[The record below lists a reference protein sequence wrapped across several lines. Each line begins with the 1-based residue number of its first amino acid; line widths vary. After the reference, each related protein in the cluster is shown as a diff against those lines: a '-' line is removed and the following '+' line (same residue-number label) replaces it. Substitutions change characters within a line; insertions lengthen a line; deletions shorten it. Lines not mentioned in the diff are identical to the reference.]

1 MNKVV
6 RRNKVWLTIL
16 ACLICT
22 VFAVVMTQKM
32 TVSAASGTGT
42 SSDYSFAEMA
52 KAAAQYFNYACSP
65 DGSGLIAT
73 SDGSRTSGTG
83 SVSTAS
89 LYYVENVGSL
99 IGYLPP
105 SNVSRDSIF
114 SIAGM
119 ESKNV
124 TTYAVDA
131 FDNIKSSPGVA
142 AYSLDFK
149 AYAYYGYALSQL
161 GVDSVV
167 LKNGQTSDGL
177 RMILGGL
184 VLVAYLLTLGLSA
197 FFSLVFDLL
206 NFANPLRLFIGT
218 GSVIADIIP
227 GINTI
232 DTSSG
237 LSSIDLSSS
246 SATDAIKAGIADL
259 VATLTNFYNDLYSM
273 SWGTII
279 PIVLAATLF
288 VWLVVRQG
296 RQTALTFKNLFVR
309 MVFATL
315 GIPIL
320 LSLYT
325 TALGWVDS
333 FCISTSDVGSKV
345 ILNTFVDFENW
356 VYSQR
361 LGLPMT
367 INVYVDSDTLNV
379 STPGARR
386 LCASINAISGYPDY
400 ARSSSDYIV
409 GTSSATSGLSGGV
422 YEWHAWN
429 DVASSVNNQA
439 SGSNFVFDES
449 NGSVFSVGS
458 NFATDDSITSIIS
471 LLKRYMLSDT
481 ITPAA
486 FQSRSLTD
494 IRNDRD
500 YDADMFVLMCNES
513 SNYRYF
519 DPNLVTDFSHKTDT
533 GSVSITRT
541 ADEVKSDV
549 TDRFIKTHWSNGVGV
564 NIWNDSDGGISASQ
578 GGLASGGDS
587 VISYSGYELMGLSTM
602 SMYNYLSSQFDA
614 TKISVY
620 STDVSASNLVRA
632 EHYSVNAVGGG
643 VMSVVNIINTLVLL
657 ASLSVIGYGYGLAMM
672 FGNFKALFKIIGPV
686 FAGMLGSMRGIAS
699 AIILVAALIIN
710 ILLTCVLYAVASDI
724 MYAIYGLVDV
734 PLIILFRGLGNTWL
748 APMISLVLS
757 VVSIIVTVT
766 IIKKLLQWR
775 VAIVQ
780 AVTETAASVV
790 NKMLSTSVAAPNL
803 NTAGATGMQKLAN
816 AAAVGT
822 SLTMGAMATGAKTG
836 ESGSKLASLGETLGI
851 TKPDDDKNG
860 ESGDKSSDSMSESA
874 LGVKSGNGTGEATN
888 TNTSAISGAVDLGKN
903 RSGRHVGLS
912 DGPDDRGVN
921 SEEQAQAYLDHNADK
936 IDALSGDQSEEA
948 YEADND
954 VDETGDADKT
964 ADSNGKRHLK
974 KKIPHAPDARSKK
987 HASLADTSDDG
998 IPEKPDFDEDDTSS
1012 NSTDEQNDRNS
1023 RESGK
1028 SNEAGG
1034 VGKSGRNTGKE
1045 SSDETYENKGTLTER
1060 LHLDKNTETNITGG
1074 GSDDASA
1081 DDASRTG
1088 NRFSNM
1094 NARPDS
1100 SGNGNKWSKMIDDA
1114 RAEASDTASGDSA
1127 TASSGAQAAR
1137 KNGASKF
1144 VDTGSAA
1151 SDVQSASANTAGKYI
1166 VGGNS
1171 GEQYQVICDAT
1182 GKPYTAADQASG
1194 KTYSVV
1200 GSSGKP
1206 FVDSSG
1212 TSYAGVMAG
1221 TVQFGSGG
1229 KVQSMVNPANGMTTS
1244 FAPAPA
1250 SGSHSSA
1257 PVFSG
1262 GGGGTINVTPVIMP
1276 NATQSAPA
1284 PTAMSATPAFMSG
1297 GGNGGSV
1304 MSASGGNTTVHS
1316 QNINTV
1322 QSGGSGSSGAAAFVA
1337 SGSQPAQAPA
1347 AAPVQTATP
1356 AFAQSGTQST
1366 VFVQGSQSTPV
1377 AGGTAAFGP
1386 ANVTVQA
1393 SNGGTASIPVSGVA
1407 TTSTAETVINQQIN
1421 NGGATGGNPVYVN
1434 APGGASEGPSIQ
1446 TVEVAVPYA
1455 DSDASQPSI
1464 PVAPAAAPVS
1474 APAQTAPASS
1484 GSDTH
1489 VVVEKSDSN
1498 KNSSDGNNSSDND
1511 DNSGESGIMHAIN
1524 GIASAVAGAVKN
1536 GKDNKK

>member
-6 RRNKVWLTIL
+6 RKNKVWLTIL

-32 TVSAASGTGT
+32 TVSAAGGTGT
-42 SSDYSFAEMA
+42 SADYSFATMA
-52 KAAAQYFNYACSP
+52 KAAAQYFNYSMSA
-65 DGSGLIAT
+65 DGTGLIAT
-73 SDGSRTSGTG
+73 TSMDRSSSGSSSASGG
-83 SVSTAS
+83 SLPYDIS
-89 LYYVENVGSL
+89 NVGSL
-99 IGYLPP
+99 LGWVPLPDDN
-105 SNVSRDSIF
+105 SDTVYGLGAAKNDGATSYTISAF
-114 SIAGM
+114 S
-119 ESKNV
+119 SKFKLSDG
-124 TTYAVDA
+124 VDE
-131 FDNIKSSPGVA
+131 NIRG
-142 AYSLDFK
+142 DFK
-149 AYAYYGYALSQL
+149 AYAYYGYALGQL
-161 GVDSVV
+161 GLDSTAIS
-167 LKNGQTSDGL
+167 NGETSNSL
-177 RMILGGL
+177 HMILGGL
-184 VLVAYLLTLGLSA
+184 MLVAYLLTLGLSA
-197 FFSLVFDLL
+197 FFALVFDLL

-218 GSVIADIIP
+218 GSVIADVIP
-227 GINTI
+227 GLQTV
-232 DTSSG
+232 DTSAG
-237 LSSIDLSSS
+237 LSSIDLASSS
-246 SATDAIKAGIADL
+246 VTDAIKAGVADL
-259 VATLTNFYNDLYSM
+259 VGLLTNFYNNLYHM
-273 SWGTII
+273 SWSTII

-296 RQTALTFKNLFVR
+296 RQTASTFKNLFVR

-325 TALGWVDS
+325 TALGWVDA
-333 FCISTSDVGSKV
+333 FCISTTDVGSKV

-356 VYSQR
+356 VYSSR
-361 LGLPMT
+361 LGLP
-367 INVYVDSDTLNV
+367 VDVSITVDESTLSV
-379 STPGARR
+379 SLPSVRR
-386 LCASINAISGYPDY
+386 ACASINRLSGYPN
-400 ARSSSDYIV
+400 AAGSFSDYVV
-409 GTSSATSGLSGGV
+409 GSTGSSNGLSGGV
-422 YEWHAWN
+422 YEWNAWSDTVL
-429 DVASSVNNQA
+429 DVKGSSTGSSFAFN
-439 SGSNFVFDES
+439 GSNS
-449 NGSVFSVGS
+449 SFSINTLVEGEDVS
-458 NFATDDSITSIIS
+458 RMIS

-481 ITPAA
+481 ITSAA
-486 FQSRSLTD
+486 FQSRRTAD
-494 IRNDRD
+494 IQDSDD
-500 YDADMFVLMCNES
+500 YSNNAYALMCNES
-513 SNYRYF
+513 SNFRYF
-519 DPNLVTDFSHKTDT
+519 DPKLVTDIVYKVDT
-533 GSVSITRT
+533 GSVDINRS
-541 ADEVKSDV
+541 ADDVRSDV
-549 TDRFIKTHWSNGVGV
+549 EKRFINTKWSDSRLI
-564 NIWNDSDGGISASQ
+564 NIWNDGDSGISVSALSSS
-578 GGLASGGDS
+578 A
-587 VISYSGYELMGLSTM
+587 GYVYNGVFESAGLSTM
-602 SMYNYLSSQFDA
+602 SMYNYLSTSFDS
-614 TKISVY
+614 TSLSVY
-620 STDVSASNLVRA
+620 STDSKATNL

-724 MYAIYGLVDV
+724 MYAMYSLIDV
-734 PLIILFRGLGNTWL
+734 PLIIMFKGFATSWL
-748 APMISLVLS
+748 APVISLALS

-860 ESGDKSSDSMSESA
+860 ESGDKSSDAMSESA

-954 VDETGDADKT
+954 ANETGDADKT

-974 KKIPHAPDARSKK
+974 KKTPHAPDARSKK

-1012 NSTDEQNDRNS
+1012 NLTEDQNDRNS

-1028 SNEAGG
+1028 SDEAGG
-1034 VGKSGRNTGKE
+1034 VGKPGRNTGKE
-1045 SSDETYENKGTLTER
+1045 SSDETYENKGTFTER
-1060 LHLDKNTETNITGG
+1060 LHLDKNTETNITDG

-1114 RAEASDTASGDSA
+1114 RAEASDTASGDSV
-1127 TASSGAQAAR
+1127 TASSGAQTAR

-1250 SGSHSSA
+1250 SASGSHSSA
-1257 PVFSG
+1257 PAFSGG

-1276 NATQSAPA
+1276 NATPSAPA

-1347 AAPVQTATP
+1347 AAPAQTATP

-1366 VFVQGSQSTPV
+1366 VFVQGSQSAPV
-1377 AGGTAAFGP
+1377 AGGTAASGP
-1386 ANVTVQA
+1386 NVTVQA
-1393 SNGGTASIPVSGVA
+1393 PNGGTASIPVSGVA